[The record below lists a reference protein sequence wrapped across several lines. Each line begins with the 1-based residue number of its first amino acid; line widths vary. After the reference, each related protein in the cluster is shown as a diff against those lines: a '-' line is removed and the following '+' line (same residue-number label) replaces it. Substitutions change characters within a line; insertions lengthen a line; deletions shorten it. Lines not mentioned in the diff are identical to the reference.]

1 VQVAPQGVPNGH
13 YLDDYEYEYEK
24 EQAPSAQTPR
34 TPAEGPDLV
43 PAPDTYPQQQNYTTR
58 TATAGAADVESLN
71 QSFTRTSIS
80 PSGGAYTAPYSANA
94 APYSASTGS
103 YPVPSTTSYPSAQS
117 YGAEGYASPSTGWQ
131 NHIRTRDPQTDKEE
145 FDPRE

>member
-1 VQVAPQGVPNGH
+1 VQVAPQGVSNGH

-34 TPAEGPDLV
+34 TPSEGPGLG

-58 TATAGAADVESLN
+58 TAGAADVESLN
-71 QSFTRTSIS
+71 QSFARTSIS
-80 PSGGAYTAPYSANA
+80 PSGGAYA
-94 APYSASTGS
+94 APNSAIAPPYGPSTGS
-103 YPVPSTTSYPSAQS
+103 YPVPSTTAYASPLS
-117 YGAEGYASPSTGWQ
+117 YGAEGYASPSTAWQ
-131 NHIRTRDPQTDKEE
+131 NHIRTRDPETDREE